1 VSLRDLGCPLIMRK
15 TRNTLSVLLEIVE
28 ATGATQVFFNHLYDP
43 VSLVRDHSV
52 KQGLVEHGVSV
63 HSWNG
68 DLLNEPWEV
77 YDHKGQAFT
86 TFDTYWEKCLHM
98 PYEPE
103 APLLPPRQLRGLK
116 CTTFLRIFFLTLSL
130 VEMR

>member
-1 VSLRDLGCPLIMRK
+1 MSLRNLGCPLIMRK
-15 TRNTLSVLLEIVE
+15 TRNTLSVLLEIIE

-86 TFDTYWEKCLHM
+86 TFDAYWEKCLHM

-103 APLLPPRQLRGLK
+103 APLLPPRQLKGLK
-116 CTTFLRIFFLTLSL
+116 CTTFLGFFF
-130 VEMR
+130 

>member
-1 VSLRDLGCPLIMRK
+1 M
-15 TRNTLSVLLEIVE
+15 
-28 ATGATQVFFNHLYDP
+28 
-43 VSLVRDHSV
+43 SLVRDHSV
-52 KQGLVEHGVSV
+52 KQGLVEHGVSI

-86 TFDTYWEKCLHM
+86 TFDTYREKCLHM
-98 PYEPE
+98 LYEPE

>member
-1 VSLRDLGCPLIMRK
+1 M
-15 TRNTLSVLLEIVE
+15 
-28 ATGATQVFFNHLYDP
+28 
-43 VSLVRDHSV
+43 SLVRDHSV

-68 DLLNEPWEV
+68 NLLNEPWEV

-86 TFDTYWEKCLHM
+86 TFDAYWEKCLHM

-116 CTTFLRIFFLTLSL
+116 CTPFLGVFSDF
-130 VEMR
+130 EFG

>member
-1 VSLRDLGCPLIMRK
+1 MFLDLAVVLWLWCWELVLWSEVKGASPLGFG
-15 TRNTLSVLLEIVE
+15 S
-28 ATGATQVFFNHLYDP
+28 ADP

-86 TFDTYWEKCLHM
+86 TFDAYWEKCLHM

-116 CTTFLRIFFLTLSL
+116 CTTFLGVFF
-130 VEMR
+130 

>member
-1 VSLRDLGCPLIMRK
+1 MSLRNLGCPLIMRK

-86 TFDTYWEKCLHM
+86 TFDAYWEKCLHM

-116 CTTFLRIFFLTLSL
+116 CTTFLGVFFLTLSL